1 MQENF
6 TSEKTFELWVALTM
20 EDASRESK
28 VKKKERAI

>member
-20 EDASRESK
+20 EDASREC
-28 VKKKERAI
+28 VVKERAI